1 MDIELSLIF
10 LVCFLEIAASCNFV
24 NTSCGIKGRLS
35 AAVDFWKSTLNASE
49 CVVDIITVGFLSRDI
64 RPHVFG

>member
-1 MDIELSLIF
+1 MH
-10 LVCFLEIAASCNFV
+10 
-24 NTSCGIKGRLS
+24 
-35 AAVDFWKSTLNASE
+35 AAVDFWKSTLNVSE

>member
-10 LVCFLEIAASCNFV
+10 LVLFPGNCGEFNFV
-24 NTSCGIKGRLS
+24 NTSCGVKGRLS

-49 CVVDIITVGFLSRDI
+49 CVVDIITVGLLSRDI
-64 RPHVFG
+64 RLHVFG

>member
-10 LVCFLEIAASCNFV
+10 LVCFLEIAASLI
-24 NTSCGIKGRLS
+24 CGVKDRLS
-35 AAVDFWKSTLNASE
+35 AAVYFWKSTLNASE
-49 CVVDIITVGFLSRDI
+49 CVVDIITIVFLSRDI